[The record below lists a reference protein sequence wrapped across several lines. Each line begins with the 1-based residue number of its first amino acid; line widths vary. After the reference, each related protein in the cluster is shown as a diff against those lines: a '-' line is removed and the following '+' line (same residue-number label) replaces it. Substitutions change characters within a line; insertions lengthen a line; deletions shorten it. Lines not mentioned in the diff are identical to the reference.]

1 MAHPSC
7 HVEIDILRYKPQ
19 LSRNCIRESKH
30 PLPGSAFSWCFTPVD
45 WKKEWSD
52 RSWDCILWL
61 CSWIPKIKCFWP
73 GPLLEILLAGEQKN
87 KTKPR
92 RPVSLSLLTWTLGPS
107 DNTKEPVFCFSSQ
120 RQAWVRQGFASNGCP
135 VQDEDPG
142 EAAVVASGSVLPRRS
157 WSSALWLR

>member
-7 HVEIDILRYKPQ
+7 HIEIDILRYKPQ

-30 PLPGSAFSWCFTPVD
+30 PLPGPAYSWCFTPVD

-73 GPLLEILLAGEQKN
+73 GPLLEILLAGERK
-87 KTKPR
+87 KTKQNQEGQSSCLSWLGHLDQAIIQR
-92 RPVSLSLLTWTLGPS
+92 RL
-107 DNTKEPVFCFSSQ
+107 F
-120 RQAWVRQGFASNGCP
+120 
-135 VQDEDPG
+135 
-142 EAAVVASGSVLPRRS
+142 SVLAARGKHGCGR
-157 WSSALWLR
+157 ALHQMAAQCRMRTQQKQQW